1 MTLELADG
9 RGELFQWDTGRR
21 LRVGSGVEQIHY
33 QNRALGGSVDV
44 DVGTDGTA
52 IIPDEL
58 LQDCHT
64 LTAYA
69 YVTDDT
75 GAYTMVQ
82 VDFAVHKRAKPA
94 GYVYTPTDQMT
105 LQTIQRQIGDLA
117 DLTTEAKDTLVA
129 AINEAART
137 GGGAGSME
145 LRVADGYIQ
154 YSTDGGSTWTNL
166 IAVAELKGGKGDSGA
181 DGITPTIGDNGNWFL
196 GAEDTGK
203 PSRGA
208 AGAKGDTG
216 ATGPAGPAGPAGAPG
231 KDGAGMDIT
240 GATIGQ
246 IAKITAVDTDGKPTA
261 WGPVDMPSG
270 GGGVTITD
278 DDVTAE
284 RAYAAAA
291 TPKFVGENRVIPSG
305 NTLKFVA
312 AQDGI
317 LSVENA
323 SLISYAY
330 VNIALATTNGQPLYS
345 VEPIETGF
353 AISLNPNYTFST
365 HFANGR
371 FAFPV
376 IIGPG
381 KTYTLRW
388 YGSKSYI
395 YLVKTLDIDM
405 AVGQKLVSTS
415 TENGAHV
422 ARFEADAQY
431 AGIRFAIDLDSGQTA
446 NITKITLAE
455 GDTPVEYTP
464 SAEARQV
471 SVIAGKSYYLSG
483 VKSKTV
489 SGHGTFYEAPD
500 AVLTVNDMSPTSGGI
515 KTYAT
520 DKKFVCFGDSIWTF
534 GASTG
539 GIGTISDYM
548 EQLCGG
554 TWHNI
559 ATGGSTMA
567 NRPGSYAG
575 DYDAFD
581 FHALADCVASGDF
594 SAPKAAASGLTTNIG
609 NVDAV
614 TWATV
619 DVITIAYGTNDLAF
633 GGTLDN
639 DNNLYDKA
647 TVCGALRYGIKT
659 IAAAYPSIKFMVLG
673 ILYRNADSVNVKT
686 ISEWNEGLRK
696 AAEMMGAEY
705 IPMVGINAG
714 NHGTYLYDGT
724 HPNAAGKEAIAK
736 SVAKHIINI

>member
-1 MTLELADG
+1 MDYE
-9 RGELFQWDTGRR
+9 
-21 LRVGSGVEQIHY
+21 
-33 QNRALGGSVDV
+33 
-44 DVGTDGTA
+44 
-52 IIPDEL
+52 
-58 LQDCHT
+58 
-64 LTAYA
+64 LTAKWHA
-69 YVTDDT
+69 LDK
-75 GAYTMVQ
+75 VQ
-82 VDFAVHKRAKPA
+82 VGLKDVVVLHPDLAP
-94 GYVYTPTDQMT
+94 
-105 LQTIQRQIGDLA
+105 IQRQIGDLA
-117 DLTTEAKDTLVA
+117 DLTTTAKGTLVA
-129 AINEAART
+129 AINEAARA
-137 GGGAGSME
+137 GG
-145 LRVADGYIQ
+145 
-154 YSTDGGSTWTNL
+154 TWT
-166 IAVAELKGGKGDSGA
+166 
-181 DGITPTIGDNGNWFL
+181 IGSNGNWYI
-196 GAEDTGK
+196 GSTDTGK

-208 AGAKGDTG
+208 TGAKGD
-216 ATGPAGPAGPAGAPG
+216 PGAPG
-231 KDGAGMDIT
+231 KDGAGMGIT

-246 IAKITAVDTDGKPTA
+246 IAKITAVDASGVPTA
-261 WGPVDMPSG
+261 WSPVDMPSG
-270 GGGVTITD
+270 GSSVAITD

-291 TPKFVGENRVIPSG
+291 TPKVIGENTVIPSG

-312 AQDGI
+312 AQDGVLAMENPSI
-317 LSVENA
+317 L
-323 SLISYAY
+323 SYAY
-330 VNIALATTNGQPLYS
+330 VNLALATTKGQPLYS

-353 AISLNPNYTFST
+353 AISLNPNYTFNT
-365 HFANGR
+365 HLSNGR

-405 AVGQKLVSTS
+405 AGGQKLVSTS

-431 AGIRFAIDLDSGQTA
+431 AGIRFAISLDSGQTA

-483 VKSKTV
+483 VKNKTV
-489 SGHGTFYEAPD
+489 SGHGTFYGAPD

-594 SAPKAAASGLTTNIG
+594 SAPKAATSGLTTNIA

-614 TWATV
+614 TWADV
-619 DVITIAYGTNDLAF
+619 DVVTIAYGTNDLAF

-686 ISEWNEGLRK
+686 ISAWNEGLRK

-705 IPMVGINAG
+705 TPMVGINAG

-724 HPNAAGKEAIAK
+724 HPNAAGKETIAK

>member
-1 MTLELADG
+1 MADAINANVSLRKNVVASIGKPGWIGKGDPGTGIVDIEPAGQSSDGNVYRISLSDGTSYDITAPKGAAGADG
-9 RGELFQWDTGRR
+9 KNGANGKD
-21 LRVGSGVEQIHY
+21 GSPGK
-33 QNRALGGSVDV
+33 D
-44 DVGTDGTA
+44 GTDGTS
-52 IIPDEL
+52 
-58 LQDCHT
+58 
-64 LTAYA
+64 
-69 YVTDDT
+69 VTVASVTESAEDGADNVVTFSDGNSVVIKNGSKGST
-75 GAYTMVQ
+75 GA
-82 VDFAVHKRAKPA
+82 
-94 GYVYTPTDQMT
+94 
-105 LQTIQRQIGDLA
+105 
-117 DLTTEAKDTLVA
+117 
-129 AINEAART
+129 
-137 GGGAGSME
+137 
-145 LRVADGYIQ
+145 
-154 YSTDGGSTWTNL
+154 
-166 IAVAELKGGKGDSGA
+166 KGD
-181 DGITPTIGDNGNWFL
+181 
-196 GAEDTGK
+196 
-203 PSRGA
+203 
-208 AGAKGDTG
+208 KGDTG
-216 ATGPAGPAGPAGAPG
+216 AAGPQGPAGAPG
-231 KDGAGMDIT
+231 KDGTSMDIT
-240 GATIGQ
+240 GASVGQ
-246 IAKITAVDTDGKPTA
+246 IAKIAAVDSDGKPTA
-261 WGPVDMPSG
+261 WSPVDMPG
-270 GGGVTITD
+270 GGSSVTITD

-291 TPKFVGENRVIPSG
+291 TPKVIGENTVTPSG

-312 AQDGI
+312 AQDGM

-330 VNIALATTNGQPLYS
+330 VNLALAVANGQPLYG
-345 VEPIETGF
+345 VEPIESGF
-353 AISLNPNYTFST
+353 AISLNPSYTLNT
-365 HFANGR
+365 HFTNGR
-371 FAFPV
+371 FAFPAS
-376 IIGPG
+376 IQAG

-388 YGSKSYI
+388 YGDSSYI
-395 YLVKTLDIDM
+395 YLVKTVDNDM
-405 AVGQKLVSTS
+405 VSGQKLVSTS
-415 TENGAHV
+415 ASNGAYV
-422 ARFEADAQY
+422 AQFEADVQY
-431 AGIRFAIDLDSGQTA
+431 AGIRFAIDLTSGGTA

-464 SAEARQV
+464 SAETKQV
-471 SVIAGKSYYLSG
+471 NVIVGKSYYLSG
-483 VKSKTV
+483 VKNKRV
-489 SGHGTFYEAPD
+489 SGYGTFYVAPD
-500 AVLTVNDMSPTSGGI
+500 AVLTVNGMSPASGSV

-520 DKKFVCFGDSIWTF
+520 TKTFVCFGDSIWTF

-548 EQLCGG
+548 KQLCGG

-594 SAPKAAASGLTTNIG
+594 SAPKAATSGLTTNIN

-614 TWATV
+614 TWANV

-673 ILYRNADSVNVKT
+673 ILYRNADSVNVKN
-686 ISEWNEGLRK
+686 ISEWNDGLRK

-714 NHGTYLYDGT
+714 NYETYLYDGT
-724 HPNAAGKEAIAK
+724 HPNAAGKDTIAK

>member
-1 MTLELADG
+1 MLIGYVRGQELRISSPALAADSIKYLEAEFHFSGHDWDGYTKTAYFINGTSKFAPVLENDRITADMG
-9 RGELFQWDTGRR
+9 LNLTAGEWEVR
-21 LRVGSGVEQIHY
+21 LSGVKGDSRITTTTERIYVREFGGTEGTLPDVTPTQAEQI
-33 QNRALGGSVDV
+33 L
-44 DVGTDGTA
+44 
-52 IIPDEL
+52 
-58 LQDCHT
+58 
-64 LTAYA
+64 
-69 YVTDDT
+69 
-75 GAYTMVQ
+75 
-82 VDFAVHKRAKPA
+82 AK
-94 GYVYTPTDQMT
+94 
-105 LQTIQRQIGDLA
+105 IGDLA
-117 DLTTEAKDTLVA
+117 NLTTEDKTNLVA
-129 AINEAART
+129 AINEAAKS
-137 GGGAGSME
+137 GGGSGGGKDGTGIASITYKGKDEAGGNVYTV
-145 LRVADGYIQ
+145 LL
-154 YSTDGGSTWTNL
+154 TDGTSYDIT
-166 IAVAELKGGKGDSGA
+166 APKGAKGDK
-181 DGITPTIGDNGNWFL
+181 GD
-196 GAEDTGK
+196 
-203 PSRGA
+203 
-208 AGAKGDTG
+208 KGDTG
-216 ATGPAGPAGPAGAPG
+216 AAGPQGPAGAPG

-240 GATIGQ
+240 GATVGQ
-246 IAKITAVDTDGKPTA
+246 IAKIAAVDASGVPTA
-261 WGPVDMPSG
+261 WSPVDMPG
-270 GGGVTITD
+270 GGSSVTITD

-291 TPKFVGENRVIPSG
+291 TPKVIGENTVIPSG

-312 AQDGI
+312 AQDGT
-317 LSVENA
+317 LTVENA

-330 VNIALATTNGQPLYS
+330 VNIALAQANGQPLYS
-345 VEPIETGF
+345 VEPIESGF
-353 AISLNPNYTFST
+353 AISLNPNYTLNTSFS
-365 HFANGR
+365 NGR
-371 FAFPV
+371 FAFPAS
-376 IIGPG
+376 ISPG

-388 YGSKSYI
+388 YGSNSYI
-395 YLVKTLDIDM
+395 SLAKTLDISM
-405 AVGQKLVSTS
+405 ASGQKLVSAS

-431 AGIRFAIDLDSGQTA
+431 AGIRFMIALGSGQTA

-455 GDTPVEYTP
+455 GDTPAEYTP

-483 VKSKTV
+483 VKHKNV
-489 SGHGTFYEAPD
+489 SGRGTFYEAPD
-500 AVLTVNDMSPTSGGI
+500 AVLTVNGMPPLAGGI

-520 DKKFVCFGDSIWTF
+520 TKTFVCFGDSIWTF
-534 GASTG
+534 GAGTG

-594 SAPKAAASGLTTNIG
+594 SAPKAATSGLTTNID

-614 TWATV
+614 TWANV

-673 ILYRNADSVNVKT
+673 ILYRNADSVDVKN
-686 ISEWNEGLRK
+686 ISEWNDGLRK

-724 HPNAAGKEAIAK
+724 HPNAAGKDIIAK
-736 SVAKHIINI
+736 SVAKHIIDI

>member
-1 MTLELADG
+1 MALTK
-9 RGELFQWDTGRR
+9 RNYVSGETVITAENLNEIQD
-21 LRVGSGVEQIHY
+21 
-33 QNRALGGSVDV
+33 
-44 DVGTDGTA
+44 A
-52 IIPDEL
+52 IIALES
-58 LQDCHT
+58 
-64 LTAYA
+64 
-69 YVTDDT
+69 
-75 GAYTMVQ
+75 
-82 VDFAVHKRAKPA
+82 
-94 GYVYTPTDQMT
+94 
-105 LQTIQRQIGDLA
+105 
-117 DLTTEAKDTLVA
+117 
-129 AINEAART
+129 N
-137 GGGAGSME
+137 GG
-145 LRVADGYIQ
+145 V
-154 YSTDGGSTWTNL
+154 
-166 IAVAELKGGKGDSGA
+166 
-181 DGITPTIGDNGNWFL
+181 
-196 GAEDTGK
+196 
-203 PSRGA
+203 
-208 AGAKGDTG
+208 
-216 ATGPAGPAGPAGAPG
+216 
-231 KDGAGMDIT
+231 GMGIT
-240 GATIGQ
+240 GATVGQ
-246 IAKITAVDTDGKPTA
+246 IAKIATVDENGKPTA
-261 WGPVDMPSG
+261 WSPVDMPSG
-270 GGGVTITD
+270 GSSVTITD

-291 TPKFVGENRVIPSG
+291 TPKVIGENTVTPSG

-312 AQDGI
+312 AQDGV
-317 LSVENA
+317 LKVGNA

-330 VNIALATTNGQPLYS
+330 VNLALAQANGQPLYI
-345 VEPIETGF
+345 VEPIESGF
-353 AISLNPNYTFST
+353 AISLNPNYTLVTS
-365 HFANGR
+365 FANGR
-371 FAFPV
+371 FAFPAAV
-376 IIGPG
+376 SPG

-388 YGSKSYI
+388 YGSDSYI
-395 YLVKTLDIDM
+395 FLVKTLDLEMISEH
-405 AVGQKLVSTS
+405 KLVSTS

-431 AGIRFAIDLDSGQTA
+431 AGIRFALNIGSGQTA

-455 GDTPVEYTP
+455 GDTPAEYTP

-471 SVIAGKSYYLSG
+471 DVIAGKSYYLSG
-483 VKSKTV
+483 VKNKTV
-489 SGHGTFYEAPD
+489 SGYGTFYGAPE
-500 AVLTVNDMSPTSGGI
+500 AVLSINGVSPSSGDV

-594 SAPKAAASGLTTNIG
+594 SAPKAATSGLTTNID

-614 TWATV
+614 TWADV
-619 DVITIAYGTNDLAF
+619 DVVTIAYGTNDLAF

-639 DNNLYDKA
+639 ENNLYDKA

-705 IPMVGINAG
+705 IPMIGINAG
-714 NHGTYLYDGT
+714 NSGTYLYDGT
-724 HPNAAGKEAIAK
+724 HPNAAGKESIAK